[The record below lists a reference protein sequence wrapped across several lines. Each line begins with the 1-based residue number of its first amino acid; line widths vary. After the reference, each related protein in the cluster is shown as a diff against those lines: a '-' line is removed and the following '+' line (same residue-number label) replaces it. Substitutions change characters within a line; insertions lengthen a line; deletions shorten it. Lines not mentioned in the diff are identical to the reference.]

1 MLVRQKI
8 IAATA
13 MTCIAIIMIATLA
26 YIIAAD
32 RVGKEQLAPQ
42 MSRLFANLINQQL
55 QTDHASIE
63 DLKAFTSQLVN
74 HYQIQEIALY
84 NEQQERVVYSCSNAC
99 DRNLPIKYSDQ
110 FQPGNTTFSYDFIA
124 SATTPPLKLIIE
136 IDVDLPGFFI
146 VDTIITALFI
156 TSVSSLLVFLLY
168 NATRHWQ
175 KQPFTRLLQT
185 IENIRANPSDKIRFE
200 TNDADTARLSEA
212 LNLMIKRNEERE
224 ESFFQAKEKAESARI
239 RAIRLSNETRHIN
252 EKLAQEITIRRS
264 VENQL
269 QHTQNFLDSIIDSM
283 PSGLFAVDAHGH
295 IIQCNKQ
302 AADWLNTN
310 PEPLTGQLLTQFFP
324 DIKQFPT
331 LLKECHQHHLVKK
344 IERCFL
350 EFPSLSFPADI
361 VIYPLKNQGLDGLVV
376 RIDDIDQ
383 RQKMEEIIVQ
393 TEKMKS
399 VGGLAAGMAHE
410 INNPLGAILQ
420 GVQNIQRRVQAD
432 NQVNK
437 QTAEQYQLNL
447 TDMNQY
453 LEQRQV
459 LQFLNNIQDAGKRA
473 ASIVSN
479 MLQFSRGTQQ
489 SLSRIGVADL
499 LERTIT
505 IAQSDLDLKL
515 IAIKLNCQPEN
526 LMMSCI
532 PSEIEQVILNI
543 LQNAAHAM
551 LNTDIATDPI
561 IDIEAALDGQHIV
574 ISIKDNGPGMDEETS
589 RRIFEPFYTTKDIG
603 DGTGLGL
610 SVSYFII
617 TAHHQGQLNV
627 ITRPGAGANFV
638 IRLPAEP
645 ITKSAQLEYY
655 SS

>member
-1 MLVRQKI
+1 
-8 IAATA
+8 
-13 MTCIAIIMIATLA
+13 
-26 YIIAAD
+26 
-32 RVGKEQLAPQ
+32 
-42 MSRLFANLINQQL
+42 
-55 QTDHASIE
+55 
-63 DLKAFTSQLVN
+63 
-74 HYQIQEIALY
+74 
-84 NEQQERVVYSCSNAC
+84 
-99 DRNLPIKYSDQ
+99 
-110 FQPGNTTFSYDFIA
+110 
-124 SATTPPLKLIIE
+124 
-136 IDVDLPGFFI
+136 
-146 VDTIITALFI
+146 
-156 TSVSSLLVFLLY
+156 
-168 NATRHWQ
+168 
-175 KQPFTRLLQT
+175 
-185 IENIRANPSDKIRFE
+185 
-200 TNDADTARLSEA
+200 
-212 LNLMIKRNEERE
+212 
-224 ESFFQAKEKAESARI
+224 
-239 RAIRLSNETRHIN
+239 
-252 EKLAQEITIRRS
+252 
-264 VENQL
+264 
-269 QHTQNFLDSIIDSM
+269 
-283 PSGLFAVDAHGH
+283 
-295 IIQCNKQ
+295 
-302 AADWLNTN
+302 
-310 PEPLTGQLLTQFFP
+310 
-324 DIKQFPT
+324 
-331 LLKECHQHHLVKK
+331 
-344 IERCFL
+344 
-350 EFPSLSFPADI
+350 
-361 VIYPLKNQGLDGLVV
+361 VV

-432 NQVNK
+432 NQVNQ
-437 QTAEQYQLNL
+437 QTAAQYQLNL

-489 SLSRIGVADL
+489 SLTRIGVADL

-551 LNTDIATDPI
+551 LNTDTPTDPI
-561 IDIEAALDGQHIV
+561 IDIEAALEGQHIV

-627 ITRPGAGANFV
+627 ITRPGAGADFV

-655 SS
+655 SN

>member
-8 IAATA
+8 ITATA
-13 MTCIAIIMIATLA
+13 MTCIAIVLIATLA

-42 MSRLFANLINQQL
+42 MSRLFANLISQQL
-55 QTDHASIE
+55 QTDSASIE

-84 NEQQERVVYSCSNAC
+84 NPQQERIIYSCNNAC
-99 DRNLPIKYSDQ
+99 DRNLPIKFTDQ
-110 FQPGNTTFSYDFIA
+110 FEADTTTFSYDIIGKA
-124 SATTPPLKLIIE
+124 DQQALKLIIE
-136 IDVDLPGFFI
+136 IDIDLPGFFL

-156 TSVSSLLVFLLY
+156 ASVSSLLVFLLS

-175 KQPFTRLLQT
+175 KQPFTRLLHT
-185 IENIRANPSDKIRFE
+185 IESIRANPSARVRFE
-200 TNDADTARLSEA
+200 TNDADTARLSDA
-212 LNLMIKRNEERE
+212 LNQMIERNEERE

-283 PSGLFAVDAHGH
+283 PSGLFAVDAGGH

-310 PEPLTGQLLTQFFP
+310 PEPLTGQLLARFFP
-324 DIKQFPT
+324 DIQQFPV
-331 LLKECHQHHLVKK
+331 LLQQCHQSHEVRK
-344 IERCFL
+344 IERCYL
-350 EFPSLSFPADI
+350 QFPAQSFPADI
-361 VIYPLKNQGLDGLVV
+361 VIYPLKHQGLDGLVV

-432 NQVNK
+432 NQVN
-437 QTAEQYQLNL
+437 QQIAEQHQLDLSNMQ
-447 TDMNQY
+447 DY

-479 MLQFSRGTQQ
+479 MLQFSRGSQQ
-489 SLSRIGVADL
+489 SLSSIGVADL
-499 LERTIT
+499 LERTVS
-505 IAQSDLDLKL
+505 IAQSDLDLKQ
-515 IAIKLNCQPEN
+515 IQLNIHCQPQDLILN
-526 LMMSCI
+526 CI

-551 LNTDIATDPI
+551 LTADEVQAPA
-561 IDIEAALDGQHIV
+561 IDIQAGIEQDQIV
-574 ISIKDNGPGMDEETS
+574 ISISDNGPGMDETTS

-627 ITRPGAGANFV
+627 ITRPGEGAKFI
-638 IRLPAEP
+638 IRLPEKP
-645 ITKSAQLEYY
+645 IEKSSQLEYY